1 MAQTRPLVSPGPVV
15 PVRTESPAGIGEL
28 IGGLAGDIQDLVRGE
43 IALAR
48 SELDQKLH
56 HILLASVWL
65 LGGALLGFAG
75 LVVMLQG
82 LAAIL
87 ALFLPVWLSA
97 LIIGVVVVGVGG
109 LFATSGL
116 SQLSLKE
123 ISPHRTVANIEKDA
137 HILKEHV

>member
-1 MAQTRPLVSPGPVV
+1 MAQTRPLVPPGPVL
-15 PVRTESPAGIGEL
+15 PVRTGSPAGIGEI

-56 HILLASVWL
+56 RILLASVWL

-75 LVVMLQG
+75 LVVLLQG
-82 LAAIL
+82 LAAVL
-87 ALFLPVWLSA
+87 VLFLPVWLSA
-97 LIIGVVVVGVGG
+97 LIIGVVVAGVGA

-116 SQLSLKE
+116 SKLSLKE
-123 ISPHRTVANIEKDA
+123 ISPDRMVANIEKDA
-137 HILKEHV
+137 RIFKEHV

>member
-15 PVRTESPAGIGEL
+15 PVRMESPAGIGEL

-75 LVVMLQG
+75 LVVL
-82 LAAIL
+82 LHSFAAIL

>member
-1 MAQTRPLVSPGPVV
+1 M
-15 PVRTESPAGIGEL
+15 
-28 IGGLAGDIQDLVRGE
+28 RGE

-75 LVVMLQG
+75 LVVLLQSF
-82 LAAIL
+82 AAIL

-116 SQLSLKE
+116 SKLSLKE
-123 ISPHRTVANIEKDA
+123 ISPHRSVTNIEKDA

>member
-1 MAQTRPLVSPGPVV
+1 MPPGPVV
-15 PVRTESPAGIGEL
+15 PVRTESPGGIGEL

-48 SELDQKLH
+48 SELDQKLQRV
-56 HILLASVWL
+56 LLASAWL

-75 LVVMLQG
+75 LVLLLQAF
-82 LAAIL
+82 AAIL

-109 LFATSGL
+109 LFAASGF
-116 SQLSLKE
+116 SKLSLKE
-123 ISPHRTVANIEKDA
+123 IAPHRTVANIEKDA

>member
-1 MAQTRPLVSPGPVV
+1 MAQTRPLVPPVV
-15 PVRTESPAGIGEL
+15 TVRAESPAGIGE
-28 IGGLAGDIQDLVRGE
+28 IIAGLAGDIQDLVRGE

-56 HILLASVWL
+56 RILVASIWL

-75 LVVMLQG
+75 LVVLLQG
-82 LAAIL
+82 IAAIL

-97 LIIGVVVVGVGG
+97 LIIGVVVVGVGV

-116 SQLSLKE
+116 SKLSLKE
-123 ISPHRTVANIEKDA
+123 ISPDRTVANLEKDA
-137 HILKEHV
+137 RILKEHV